1 MRLEMLNFFQVGQ
14 VGCRTIRRSCHR
26 PKKALPGHQEP
37 GRRLSLCAEYV
48 RRRCCQLG
56 VFAVMAGSP
65 GDSPYYQNTT
75 SWSLWIAWRVR
86 QKMFQTFMDYFQ
98 PGPEIAILDV
108 GVTSNDTY
116 QESNYFEPLYPYP
129 HRITCVGT
137 EDVSH
142 VEARY
147 AGLRYQRVE
156 PSQALP
162 FDAGAFDIVFSSAVI
177 EHVGDRVAQASFVRE
192 LCRVGRGFCVTTP
205 NRWFPMEHH
214 SGLPL
219 VHLLLVNVHRSLL
232 RHTRYRYW
240 TQEEN
245 LNMLSEAELAKLFPQ
260 GWPMTIKRIRIAGV
274 CSNLVAKGKSA

>member
-1 MRLEMLNFFQVGQ
+1 MSSEVVHRDRFTMRLEMLNFFQVGQ

-108 GVTSNDTY
+108 GVTN
-116 QESNYFEPLYPYP
+116 
-129 HRITCVGT
+129 
-137 EDVSH
+137 
-142 VEARY
+142 Y

-232 RHTRYRYW
+232 RHTRFRYW

-260 GWPMTIKRIRIAGV
+260 GWPMTIKRIRVAGV